1 MKILMQIALVFGLF
15 WVCQGIEALLPFPLP
30 ASVISLIL
38 ILVLLCCKVI
48 REESIQEVAD
58 FLMGNLAFFFVP
70 AAVGI
75 MQYVDIICQNTMAF
89 LTICVVSTIL
99 TFGVTVSVVRLT
111 RRFLDGREKK

>member
-1 MKILMQIALVFGLF
+1 MKILMQTALIFGVF
-15 WVCQGIEALLPFPLP
+15 WVCQGIEVLLPIPMP

-38 ILVLLCCKVI
+38 MLVLLCCKVI
-48 REESIQEVAD
+48 REEHMQETAD

-75 MQYVDIICQNTMAF
+75 IEYVDVICQNTAAF
-89 LTICVVSTIL
+89 FTICVVSTVL
-99 TFGVTVSVVRLT
+99 TFGATVGVVQLT